1 MSALR
6 MVAYGVLDNIA
17 AIPRAY
23 GIEETDE
30 QKATRQERDKIRR
43 LVREELKE
51 SDLLIMQAVS
61 QKRGT
66 GSYRAQT
73 DKFVLYGPRPKQVNP
88 RGWVTRGVI
97 AEGDFR
103 ECCLKAV
110 EFLEPFNQALSPH
123 TSSDTE

>member
-17 AIPRAY
+17 SIPRAH
-23 GIEETDE
+23 GFEETDE
-30 QKATRQERDKIRR
+30 QKAARQERDKIRR

-51 SDLLIMQAVS
+51 SDMLIMQAVA
-61 QKRGT
+61 QRRGT

-73 DKFVLYGPRPKQVNP
+73 DKFVLYGPRPEQVNP

-110 EFLEPFNQALSPH
+110 EFLEPFNEVLSPH
-123 TSSDTE
+123 TSDTE

>member
-6 MVAYGVLDNIA
+6 MVAYGVLDNIGSF
-17 AIPRAY
+17 PKPDFEDSDPLKEKR
-23 GIEETDE
+23 
-30 QKATRQERDKIRR
+30 RERDQIRR

-51 SDLLIMQAVS
+51 SDMLIMQAVA

-66 GSYRAQT
+66 GAYRSIP
-73 DKFVLYGPRPKQVNP
+73 DKFILYGPRPENPNP

-123 TSSDTE
+123 ASDTE